1 MKFKIFG
8 WAVTIKKEL
17 IVSYSEAK
25 RVDGIYFNRSIAKKA
40 LKITFKNLAIQYG
53 NELPHNYKAL
63 LIIQMRHEYYNL
75 SQKVPGLKTAKDY
88 VEDYLNK
95 RTKNSV

>member
-8 WAVTIKKEL
+8 WTVKIIKEPE
-17 IVSYSEAK
+17 ISFDQAE
-25 RVDGIYFNRSIAKKA
+25 RVNGVQFKGSIAKKA
-40 LKITFKNLAIQYG
+40 LKIIFKNLAIQYG
-53 NELPHNYKAL
+53 NELPHDYKIS

-75 SQKVPGLKTAKDY
+75 SKKVPGLKTAKKY
-88 VEDYLNK
+88 VKDYLNK